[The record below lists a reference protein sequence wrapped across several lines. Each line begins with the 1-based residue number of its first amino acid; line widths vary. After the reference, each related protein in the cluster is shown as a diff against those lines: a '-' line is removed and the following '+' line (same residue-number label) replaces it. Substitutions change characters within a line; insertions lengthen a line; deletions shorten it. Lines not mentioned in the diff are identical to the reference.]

1 MDKQPC
7 IFVVDDEPDNFDVI
21 ETLLYQEGYQFHY
34 AQSGQRALERLDN
47 VQPDV
52 ILLDVMMPQMNGIE
66 VCRQIKADP
75 KWRAVP
81 IVMVTALTSKEDLAR
96 CLAAGADDFVSKPV
110 NGLEL
115 AARVKSMLRIKQQY
129 DRLHNILQLREDMTY
144 TIVHDLR
151 NPLAIIMFAG
161 DVLAAADLPD
171 FLRRNILRLNDAT
184 DRLAHLIDDVLLLG
198 KCEADK
204 LVLTQTTVDLVTM
217 MQAALQDF
225 APTLEA
231 KQIELHQELP
241 SHAIELSVDA
251 SLMRRVF
258 DNLLSNA
265 LKFSYK
271 QGHIS
276 AKVELQ
282 GDEGVLIH
290 IADTGAGVSPDK
302 RKAIFE
308 KYEIGELV
316 IGTRQL
322 GLGLAFCKT
331 IVEAHGGQI
340 SVTDNLPNG
349 AIFSLFLPFL
359 PSPAPRLAPSHNSI
373 ES

>member
-1 MDKQPC
+1 MDRQPC

-34 AQSGQRALERLDN
+34 AQSGQRALDRLDN

-75 KWRAVP
+75 KWHAVP
-81 IVMVTALTSKEDLAR
+81 IVMVTALTSKADLAR

-110 NGLEL
+110 NSLEL

-129 DRLHNILQLREDMTY
+129 DRLHHISQLREDMTY

-161 DVLAAADLPD
+161 DVLASAGLPE
-171 FLRRNILRLNDAT
+171 FLQRNVVRLNDAT
-184 DRLAHLIDDVLLLG
+184 DRLANLIDDMLLLG

-204 LVLTQTTVDLVTM
+204 LVLTRTKVDLVKMT
-217 MQAALQDF
+217 QDALKDF

-231 KQIELHQELP
+231 KQITLHQDLP
-241 SHAIELSVDA
+241 DTSIELSLDA
-251 SLMRRVF
+251 SLMRRVL

-271 QGHIS
+271 QGRIS

-282 GDEGVLIH
+282 ADEGVLIH
-290 IADTGAGVSPDK
+290 IADTGSGVSPEK
-302 RKAIFE
+302 RQAIFE

-331 IVEAHGGQI
+331 IVEAHGGNI
-340 SVTDNLPNG
+340 SVDDNIPNG
-349 AIFSLFLPFL
+349 AIFSVYLPYR
-359 PSPAPRLAPSHNSI
+359 SN
-373 ES
+373 ESNNA